1 MRCFIS
7 ISKNVTN
14 KHLSILQTFV
24 ILFTATIATIGTTLA
39 LTGHYIVLPTKT
51 ILSPQLALTI
61 LVFGLVMTPIT
72 VACFVYLLSLVRW
85 YMKDS
90 NLGPPAMLLLK
101 DNLKSAKIHFASF
114 ILLHFVAA
122 TSVAVLLLSNDEQ
135 KEKLYFLSF
144 SILCC
149 SIGVAL
155 FSMSLLVGYAVQIT
169 QVSIKSRR
177 KLFT

>member
-7 ISKNVTN
+7 ISKNVAN

-24 ILFTATIATIGTTLA
+24 ILFIATMGTIGTTLA
-39 LTGHYIVLPTKT
+39 LTGRDNVF
-51 ILSPQLALTI
+51 LSPQLVLVI
-61 LVFGLVMTPIT
+61 LVFALVMGPI
-72 VACFVYLLSLVRW
+72 VGACFIYLLSLVRW

-90 NLGPPAMLLLK
+90 NLGPAAMLLLK

-114 ILLHFVAA
+114 LLLHFVAA

>member
-24 ILFTATIATIGTTLA
+24 ILFNVTIATIGTTLS
-39 LTGHYIVLPTKT
+39 LTGHYVVLPTKSV
-51 ILSPQLALTI
+51 LSPQLVLVT
-61 LVFGLVMTPIT
+61 LVFALVMGTIMS
-72 VACFVYLLSLVRW
+72 ACFIYLLYLVRR

-101 DNLKSAKIHFASF
+101 DNLKSAKVHFASF
-114 ILLHFVAA
+114 FLFQSIGA
-122 TSVAVLLLSNDEQ
+122 TSLVVIVLLNDEQ
-135 KEKLYFLSF
+135 KELYYFLAF
-144 SILCC
+144 SILCFC
-149 SIGVAL
+149 LGVVL

-169 QVSIKSRR
+169 QVSIKSRQ
-177 KLFT
+177 KLLT